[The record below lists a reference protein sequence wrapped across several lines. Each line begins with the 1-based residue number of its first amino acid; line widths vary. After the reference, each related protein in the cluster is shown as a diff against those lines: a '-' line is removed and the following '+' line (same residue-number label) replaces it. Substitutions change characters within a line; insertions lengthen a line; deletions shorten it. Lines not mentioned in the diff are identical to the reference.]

1 MTVLLT
7 GVAGF
12 IGYHV
17 AEALLAR
24 GDRVIG
30 VDNLNA
36 YYDVR
41 LKQARL
47 ARLDDRPGFE
57 FHRADVADREA
68 IHGLVNENRDIETIV
83 HLAAQAGVRHSL
95 VDPYAYVQSNV
106 MGHLVVLEAAR
117 LLPRLRHV
125 VYASS
130 SSVYGANR
138 DLPFREADRVDT
150 PVSIYAATKRAD
162 ELMSHAYAHLHG
174 LPQTGL
180 RFFTVYGP
188 WGRPDMAYY
197 GFARAIVAGEPITLY
212 DGGALRRDFT
222 YIDDIV
228 AGVVGLP
235 GPPAGGDAAGP
246 GAEYRQPPQRAGEHA
261 GRLAGAGA
269 GTAGDCAR
277 GAAAAGRRGGDV
289 RLDRRHR
296 RADRFRAADVAGGG
310 DSAVRG
316 LVQGVARDRRINRAD
331 RHLTAGAGGPTSRS
345 RRTGGL
351 RFASCLPGAA
361 ELDFLFCAAFGA
373 HLSKSSV
380 GPVLAGPWVFSLRSL
395 TVA

>member
-1 MTVLLT
+1 VTVLLT
-7 GVAGF
+7 GAAGF

-24 GDRVIG
+24 GEHVLG

-47 ARLDDRPGFE
+47 ARLDSKPGFT
-57 FHRADVADREA
+57 FCQADVPDREA
-68 IHGLVNENRDIETIV
+68 IHGLVGQNSDIELIV

-95 VDPYAYVQSNV
+95 TDPYAYVQSNV

-117 LLPRLRHV
+117 LAPKLRHV

-130 SSVYGANR
+130 SSVYGANTR
-138 DLPFREADRVDT
+138 LPFSEADRVDT

-162 ELMSHAYAHLHG
+162 ELISHAYAHLHR

-197 GFARAIVAGEPITLY
+197 SFARAIVAAEPITLY
-212 DGGALRRDFT
+212 DGGTLRRDFT

-228 AGVVGLP
+228 AGVIGCLDRPPEGSLP
-235 GPPAGGDAAGP
+235 ARVLNIGNHRSERVSTLVRLLEKALGKQAIVRDAPRPPA
-246 GAEYRQPPQRAGEHA
+246 
-261 GRLAGAGA
+261 
-269 GTAGDCAR
+269 
-277 GAAAAGRRGGDV
+277 DV
-289 RLDRRHR
+289 EE
-296 RADRFRAADVAGGG
+296 
-310 DSAVRG
+310 
-316 LVQGVARDRRINRAD
+316 
-331 RHLTAGAGGPTSRS
+331 T
-345 RRTGGL
+345 
-351 RFASCLPGAA
+351 FASIDAIAGLTGFAPRTSLEEGVPRFVTWFKAWHG
-361 ELDFLFCAAFGA
+361 LDE
-373 HLSKSSV
+373 
-380 GPVLAGPWVFSLRSL
+380 
-395 TVA
+395 